1 MERLER
7 GMGAREIGDDL
18 GISRN
23 AVYQQIGKLRRDG
36 VLPDGDSSGPILDEV
51 ARLVTRSRARLDEIT
66 QEETALAEE
75 RDQITGLLAR
85 LIDVVP
91 A

>member
-1 MERLER
+1 M
-7 GMGAREIGDDL
+7 
-18 GISRN
+18 
-23 AVYQQIGKLRRDG
+23 
-36 VLPDGDSSGPILDEV
+36 
-51 ARLVTRSRARLDEIT
+51 ARLSPIT